1 LKPSELKTI
10 LDQHRLWIE
19 SNRKQGTRADLQ
31 GAHLGGAHLGGADL
45 RGANLESANLQDAN
59 LGGAN
64 LGGANL
70 RGANLGGAYLESA
83 NLQDANLGG
92 ANLQGANLW
101 DVDLQD
107 ATFTTNFKK
116 AGWFDNA
123 TFSEDQIAWVCLHP
137 KFHECAGSLKWVK
150 VAADA
155 A

>member
-1 LKPSELKTI
+1 MKPSELKTI

-45 RGANLESANLQDAN
+45 RGAN
-59 LGGAN
+59 
-64 LGGANL
+64 
-70 RGANLGGAYLESA
+70 LESA